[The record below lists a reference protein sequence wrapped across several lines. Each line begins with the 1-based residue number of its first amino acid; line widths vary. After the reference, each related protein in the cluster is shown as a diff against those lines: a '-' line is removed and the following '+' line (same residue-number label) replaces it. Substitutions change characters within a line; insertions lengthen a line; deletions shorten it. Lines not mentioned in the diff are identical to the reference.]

1 MKHWSELAPPLT
13 KGEKIPMT
21 EEYFYKL
28 LAMDDELIHEQKEEI
43 AKLKVKINKLELKLQ
58 SKKMTINNIR
68 NKSND
73 KTR

>member
-1 MKHWSELAPPLT
+1 MIPNWSELAPPLT

-43 AKLKVKINKLELKLQ
+43 AKLKVKINKLEQKI
-58 SKKMTINNIR
+58 SRNNR
-68 NKSND
+68 ELTLD
-73 KTR
+73 Y